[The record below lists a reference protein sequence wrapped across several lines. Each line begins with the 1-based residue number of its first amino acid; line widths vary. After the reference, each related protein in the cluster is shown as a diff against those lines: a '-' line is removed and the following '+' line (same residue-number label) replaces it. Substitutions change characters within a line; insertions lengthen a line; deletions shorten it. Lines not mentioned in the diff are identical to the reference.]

1 MITQGLR
8 KILIVC
14 VYVGAAAASGLYSV
28 LRPAGRPRTAL
39 YSGCTV
45 QRPGAGFVSFRDTE
59 AESDSERMGLGSA
72 DKGEAAVQTVQACTV
87 QYKDLHYHLSCQTD

>member
-1 MITQGLR
+1 MQQQPLAVQCTAPSWE
-8 KILIVC
+8 
-14 VYVGAAAASGLYSV
+14 AAYCTVQLYI
-28 LRPAGRPRTAL
+28 
-39 YSGCTV
+39 GCTV